1 MTIYIKSLLSYMHKT
16 YYVTVKQSHNILLTL
31 WIHWGCKKNKVGV
44 VNGYTGFAIFII
56 HQNCN
61 SEQ

>member
-1 MTIYIKSLLSYMHKT
+1 MSLSNSHIIIYY
-16 YYVTVKQSHNILLTL
+16 NILLTL

-44 VNGYTGFAIFII
+44 VTDYTGFAIFII